1 MKKLLRNII
10 SKFKNPLGILY
21 SFLVVQ
27 VVFLFCFID
36 LKLPILF
43 VYSEN
48 VANELLKSRLSEL
61 ITVFS
66 GAIAIFAII
75 FSIIQL
81 KKDYEE
87 VIPILF
93 SETFLFPFLGFT
105 AGIIIDLILS
115 NSLFLANCVKGDIFI
130 RITVLSIYSI
140 ILEMLFL
147 IFILYRVFKL
157 LTTDFLFDKFLEL
170 INFVAFETKK
180 EFQHDYLLKLKK
192 RMIDRFFQSILED
205 DKILIKKITSLLT
218 DILNKQPNSYF
229 TNDISR
235 NIYLIFE
242 QSVNQGNRQA
252 CYNSFNIIADFWNF
266 GIEKKNP
273 QLINQLSFHPAY
285 FIELIESKDFY
296 KKELSEYLLLRL
308 SEVYN
313 YTLYLKYK
321 ENVDIGDL
329 TEFNKF
335 SQLIIYSINQVLKKI
350 LEKKDLSLWKYG
362 INTLNQLSGAD
373 INFPKEYELRFKLQD
388 LQKDKL
394 ANSADIRKIKDEIEQ
409 KEKVIRTLYLT
420 RFGLYAW
427 TLDLYIRNIFNS
439 NEFEEFSK
447 EVEVNLGNMKEA
459 IDVLLYLVKIDFDQ
473 DNLGW
478 TRWTFPPEDTLPGK
492 AYWVPST
499 SSWLVLGFVIKL
511 IKENSLKE
519 NFQTIINSIEDS
531 EQFDF
536 LDDNIKSSIE
546 FIRKEFE
553 AKFTFILGLSNE
565 EIEIRFSSI
574 ESFFKSL
581 KENHNQIKEKA
592 IALSPLSQS
601 KIDNFKN
608 QMLIQ
613 WKESQ
618 FVEALFRHFDLISI
632 ADLDVELKRSIA
644 FVKLENCKRMFI
656 DENYQEIFGINF
668 GLEVSRTVDNSFFI
682 ELCKQ
687 AKFTKN
693 IAKLSEAIDDS
704 INDIRNR
711 NFTPNLI
718 IIDSMLLYKEE
729 GFYQKLKYPNGYN
742 KFIGNISESYY
753 NEILILPLHNHFMT
767 NKVIV
772 ADFSSSFEM
781 LQRNDPIWLDSIL
794 KVEITEITKEKA
806 QEELLT
812 NKDKYNQIENFDEEK
827 ELIKIMNGI
836 IVEVSET
843 FDFIVKSN
851 ESFEIINIEIN

>member
-21 SFLVVQ
+21 SFLFVQ
-27 VVFLFCFID
+27 VIFLFCFID
-36 LKLPILF
+36 LKLPVLF
-43 VYSEN
+43 VYSEI

-105 AGIIIDLILS
+105 AGIIIDLILA

-140 ILEMLFL
+140 ILEMFFL
-147 IFILYRVFKL
+147 IFILYRIFKL

-180 EFQHDYLLKLKK
+180 EFQHDYLFKLKK

-205 DKILIKKITSLLT
+205 DKILIKKITNLLT
-218 DILNKQPNSYF
+218 NILNKQPNSFF

-252 CYNSFNIIADFWNF
+252 CYNSFNIIADFWNY
-266 GIEKKNP
+266 GIENKNP
-273 QLINQLSFHPAY
+273 QLINQLISHPSY
-285 FIELIESKDFY
+285 FIDLIETKDFY

-308 SEVYN
+308 SEVYS
-313 YTLYLKYK
+313 YTLKFGYREKNEISDLK
-321 ENVDIGDL
+321 
-329 TEFNKF
+329 EFNNF
-335 SQLIIYSINQVLKKI
+335 SQLIIFSINQALKKI
-350 LEKKDLSLWKYG
+350 LERKDLSLWNYG
-362 INTLNQLSGAD
+362 INTLIQLGGVD
-373 INFPKEYELRFKLQD
+373 IESTKEYELRFKLSD
-388 LQKDKL
+388 LQKDIL
-394 ANSADIRKIKDEIEQ
+394 QNSNEIELLKEEIEQ
-409 KEKVIRTLYLT
+409 KEKVKRTLYLAK
-420 RFGLYAW
+420 FGLYSW
-427 TLDLYIRNIFNS
+427 SLDLYIRNIFS
-439 NEFEEFSK
+439 LNEFEEFSK
-447 EVEVNLGNMKEA
+447 AVDVTLGNMNEA
-459 IDVLLYLVKIDFDQ
+459 IDVLLYLVKIDFEQ

-478 TRWTFPPEDTLPGK
+478 TRWTFPPEDILPGK
-492 AYWVPST
+492 SYWVPST

-511 IKENSLKE
+511 IMENSLKD

-546 FIRKEFE
+546 FIRKEFDT
-553 AKFTFILGLSNE
+553 KFTFILGLSIDE
-565 EIEIRFSSI
+565 TEIRFSSV

-601 KIDNFKN
+601 KIDNFKS
-608 QMLIQ
+608 QMLKQ

-618 FVEALFRHFDLISI
+618 FVEVLFRHFDLILI
-632 ADLDVELKRSIA
+632 PDLEVELKRSIA
-644 FVKLENCKRMFI
+644 YVKLENCKRMFI

-682 ELCKQ
+682 ELFKH
-687 AKFTKN
+687 AKFAKN
-693 IAKLSEAIDDS
+693 LTKLSEAIDDS

-711 NFTPNLI
+711 NFIPNLI
-718 IIDSMLLYKEE
+718 LIDSMLLYKEE

-742 KFIGNISESYY
+742 KFIGNVSESYY
-753 NEILILPLHNHFMT
+753 DEILILPLHNHFMT

-794 KVEITEITKEKA
+794 KVEVTEFTKEKA

-812 NKDKYNQIENFDEEK
+812 NKDKYSQIENFDEEK

-843 FDFIVKSN
+843 LDFKVKN
-851 ESFEIINIEIN
+851 NDSFEIIHIEIN